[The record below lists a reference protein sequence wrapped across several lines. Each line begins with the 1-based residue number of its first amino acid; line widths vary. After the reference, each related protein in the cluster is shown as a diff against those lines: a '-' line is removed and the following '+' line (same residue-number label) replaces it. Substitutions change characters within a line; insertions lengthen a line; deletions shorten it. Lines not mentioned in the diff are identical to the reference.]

1 MKDKRYIKSFNEHGE
16 NLNSE
21 LSKDTSSS
29 ISDVNESKLN
39 NPHQMMV
46 GSQYKITEPVYDDY
60 DEGLQPET
68 DLIEVV
74 NKTRYGF
81 ILRNIENDFT
91 YERTFQDLMTCEIE
105 EV

>member
-1 MKDKRYIKSFNEHGE
+1 MENNKHIDGFRQFNE
-16 NLNSE
+16 NLN
-21 LSKDTSSS
+21 
-29 ISDVNESKLN
+29 ISDVSDSKLN
-39 NPHQMMV
+39 SPHQMMV
-46 GSQYKITEPVYDDY
+46 GSKYKITEPVYDDY

-81 ILRNIENDFT
+81 ILRNIEHDFT
-91 YERTFQDLMTCEIE
+91 YERTFQHLMTCEIE

>member
-1 MKDKRYIKSFNEHGE
+1 MKNLIKKILKESIKGREETFTNMNEE
-16 NLNSE
+16 
-21 LSKDTSSS
+21 
-29 ISDVNESKLN
+29 KLN

-81 ILRNIENDFT
+81 ILRSIEHDFT
-91 YERTFQDLMTCEIE
+91 YERTFQDLMTCEII

>member
-1 MKDKRYIKSFNEHGE
+1 MKDNKHIQSFNEHQE

-21 LSKDTSSS
+21 LSKNSSS
-29 ISDVNESKLN
+29 ISDVSESKLN

-46 GSQYKITEPVYDDY
+46 GSQYKITEPVHDDY

-74 NKTRYGF
+74 NKARYGF
-81 ILRNIENDFT
+81 ILRNIEHDFT
-91 YERTFQDLMTCEIE
+91 YGRTFQHLMTCEII

>member
-1 MKDKRYIKSFNEHGE
+1 MKGKRHIQSFNEHQE
-16 NLNSE
+16 NLN
-21 LSKDTSSS
+21 
-29 ISDVNESKLN
+29 ISDVSESKLN

-81 ILRNIENDFT
+81 ILRSIEQGFT
-91 YERTFQDLMTCEIE
+91 YERTFQDLMTCEII